1 MTSTEVALS
10 FVDAINAK
18 DIEWLASLM
27 ADDYTFIDGDGSKHS
42 GRERMKVGWKEHFEL
57 IPDLALTITEY
68 YEEKDK
74 VVLLGWSRG
83 TIVQDGEFRPEDAW
97 RIPCAWRVR
106 IASGKVAVW
115 QLYANQHVLHVIHD
129 RIRNG

>member
-1 MTSTEVALS
+1 MTPAEVALA

-18 DIEWLASLM
+18 DVGRLASLM
-27 ADDYTFIDGDGSKHS
+27 ADDYTFIDGDGSKHG

-57 IPDLALTITEY
+57 IPDLTLTITEH
-68 YEEKDK
+68 YEENDT

-83 TIVQDGEFRPEDAW
+83 TIVQDGELRPENAW
-97 RIPCAWRVR
+97 RVPCAWRVR
-106 IASGKVAVW
+106 IASGRVAVW

-129 RIRNG
+129 RIMNA